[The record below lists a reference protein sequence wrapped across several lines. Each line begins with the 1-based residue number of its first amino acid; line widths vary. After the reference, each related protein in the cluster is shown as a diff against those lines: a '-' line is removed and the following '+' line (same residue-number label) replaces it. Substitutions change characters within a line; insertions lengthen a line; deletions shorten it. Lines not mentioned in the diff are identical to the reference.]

1 MWGLEI
7 ENIVQPNQRETS
19 QQLFPITWV
28 AKGAKKAE
36 KLVKG
41 WWSSGWKE
49 TKLQTSVLTRTV
61 CDSSLDWGNRTQQSR
76 VQFFNGIKEH

>member
-19 QQLFPITWV
+19 QQLFPISWV

-36 KLVKG
+36 KHVKG

-49 TKLQTSVLTRTV
+49 RKLQTSVRTRTV
-61 CDSSLDWGNRTQQSR
+61 CDSSLDWGNRIQQSR